1 MKKLLIVVGI
11 VLAFQN
17 SSLFADDTELTYQS
31 IQYVCTGVGESKEDA
46 RWKAYPLKLVFTAAG
61 RAYVAEVSATIKDS
75 AGNVV
80 LQTTCDAPWLLAKLT
95 PGKYSIA
102 ASADGGGTK
111 TATLTVPSVGQQQFV
126 IRFPSIR
133 TE

>member
-11 VLAFQN
+11 VLAFYP
-17 SSLFADDTELTYQS
+17 SPLFADDIELTYQNT
-31 IQYVCTGVGESKEDA
+31 QYVCTGVGESKEDE
-46 RWKAYPLKLVFTAAG
+46 RWKAYPLKLIFTAAG

-75 AGNVV
+75 SGNVV
-80 LQTTCDAPWLLAKLT
+80 LQTTCDAPWLLAKLK
-95 PGKYSIA
+95 PGRYSIT
-102 ASADGGGTK
+102 ASAEGGGSK
-111 TATLTVPSVGQQQFV
+111 TASLTVPSSGQQQFV